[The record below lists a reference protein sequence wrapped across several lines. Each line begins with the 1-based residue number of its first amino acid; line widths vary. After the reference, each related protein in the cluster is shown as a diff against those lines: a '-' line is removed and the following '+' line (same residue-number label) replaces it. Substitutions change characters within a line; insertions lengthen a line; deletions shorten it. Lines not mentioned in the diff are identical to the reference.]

1 MRISDWSSDV
11 CSSDLPRGR
20 RAARRKLGGFADH
33 SPLPDRLALHF
44 AAQETPNVMF
54 AHQFGDLTP
63 WQKSPQ
69 AASTWLMS
77 SRKTLAHNLRVLR
90 AARGLSQEALADA
103 AMVDRTYISAIER
116 QKYSVTIDRS
126 EGHTSALQS
135 LMRTC

>member
-1 MRISDWSSDV
+1 MVYSCDSFFVFLMIRRPPRSTRTDTLFPYTTLFRSRRR
-11 CSSDLPRGR
+11 PRGR

-69 AASTWLMS
+69 AGSTWLMS
-77 SRKTLAHNLRVLR
+77 SRKTLAQHLRVLR
-90 AARGLSQEALADA
+90 AAQE
-103 AMVDRTYISAIER
+103 MG
-116 QKYSVTIDRS
+116 RS
-126 EGHTSALQS
+126 SCRENGGQYV
-135 LMRTC
+135 